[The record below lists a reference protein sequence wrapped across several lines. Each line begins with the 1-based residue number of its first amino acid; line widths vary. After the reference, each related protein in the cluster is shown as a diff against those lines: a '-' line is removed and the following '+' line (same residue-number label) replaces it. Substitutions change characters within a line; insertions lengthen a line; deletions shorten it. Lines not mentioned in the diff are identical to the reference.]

1 MRRAART
8 DDNQQRVIDAL
19 RQCGAT
25 VCDLSAV
32 GEGCPDL
39 LVGINRRNYLLEV
52 KDGDKPQSRQN
63 LTPAQHVWHVKWNGQ
78 VCVVRNAE
86 EAVAALNPRK

>member
-39 LVGINRRNYLLEV
+39 LVGIFGKNFLLEV

-63 LTPAQHVWHVKWNGQ
+63 LTPAQHIWHNEWKGQ
-78 VCVVRNAE
+78 VAVVRNAV
-86 EAVAALNPRK
+86 EAIESLNQRK